1 MDNPATSRTAIV
13 LLSGALALTAFACS
27 TSNYQNNKPLAAR
40 SLSTVELAS
49 QPIAQLSIPHKQ
61 VPLHQN
67 NTYELA
73 LDKAESA
80 FSISQSAQSPDDWRL
95 VASQWRE
102 AIALLKT
109 VPALNRNKMLAQ
121 TKITEYKRNLT
132 YAQQQTIQLKES
144 PHSVVAI
151 IPETPTSFLQ
161 TGVSVAVPST
171 MSSSQS
177 VFRATITHRIGG
189 TPIINVAFNN
199 THQFEMIVDTGASQ
213 TVITQKMA
221 AVLGVVPVATAKA
234 NTASDSNVRFSIGYV
249 RSMQVSGAVIKDVP
263 VAIAPSAELEA
274 GLLGHDFFEN
284 YDVTFKRDVVEFRPR

>member
-1 MDNPATSRTAIV
+1 MEKLSTSHIAII
-13 LLSGALALTAFACS
+13 LLSGTLALTTFACS
-27 TSNYQNNKPLAAR
+27 KSNDQDNKPLAR
-40 SLSTVELAS
+40 SLPIVTSAKLKSYAS
-49 QPIAQLSIPHKQ
+49 QVRLPH
-61 VPLHQN
+61 LIN
-67 NTYELA
+67 SYELA

-109 VPALNRNKMLAQ
+109 VPSTNRHKTLAR
-121 TKITEYKRNLT
+121 TKIAEYKRNLT
-132 YAQQQTIQLKES
+132 YAQQQTIQQLKEN

-151 IPETPTSFLQ
+151 IPETPTSFLHS
-161 TGVSVAVPST
+161 GASVSVPST
-171 MSSSQS
+171 MPGSQS

-189 TPIINVAFNN
+189 TPVINVAFNN

-249 RSMQVSGAVIKDVP
+249 RSMQVSGAVVKDVP
-263 VAIAPSAELEA
+263 VAIAPSAELES
-274 GLLGHDFFEN
+274 GLLGHDFLEN
-284 YDVTFKRDVVEFRPR
+284 YDITFKRDVVEFRTR